1 MKLTFSMLAMA
12 SAAAFALPA
21 GAQDKPRAQ
30 QAQATAAAQ
39 QAQPGG
45 ASAEQKEPARAA
57 AGDLVPGA
65 PVVDGKG
72 QAVGTIE
79 SADGSGAVVTTGNA
93 RARLN
98 LDAFYKNGRA
108 LVIGYTRAQF
118 EELAGGQGGPEEGAE

>member
-1 MKLTFSMLAMA
+1 MKFIFNVLAAA
-12 SAAAFALPA
+12 SAVALVAPAAAEDQP
-21 GAQDKPRAQ
+21 
-30 QAQATAAAQ
+30 QAQASAPNQQAAQ
-39 QAQPGG
+39 GG
-45 ASAEQKEPARAA
+45 APGADKGPPQAA
-57 AGDLVPGA
+57 AGDLVPGT

-72 QAVGTIE
+72 QAVGQIE

-118 EELAGGQGGPEEGAE
+118 EELAAGEDGGGKRAQ

>member
-1 MKLTFSMLAMA
+1 
-12 SAAAFALPA
+12 
-21 GAQDKPRAQ
+21 
-30 QAQATAAAQ
+30 
-39 QAQPGG
+39 
-45 ASAEQKEPARAA
+45 
-57 AGDLVPGA
+57 VPGT

-72 QAVGTIE
+72 QAVGQIE

-118 EELAGGQGGPEEGAE
+118 EELAAGKD